1 MLHVRYVQTWVAWVR
16 VLNIYKCLVSCHGGK
31 DYLGH
36 KIIDMDQNFD
46 VSQNILHGLKYI
58 LRGLKLT
65 WINFLTRANLWWQK
79 L

>member
-1 MLHVRYVQTWVAWVR
+1 M
-16 VLNIYKCLVSCHGGK
+16 SCHGGK